1 MSVYAFVVL
10 QSFPHLENL
19 IGLSHCFTIFLV
31 VAILGVL
38 FCVFCVSETK
48 GKKLDVLDKTMPT
61 TPIQKDAAS
70 MQA

>member
-1 MSVYAFVVL
+1 MYAFVVL
-10 QSFPHLENL
+10 QSFPRLETL

-38 FCVFCVSETK
+38 FCVLCVSETK
-48 GKKLDVLDKTMPT
+48 GKTLDVLDKAAPT
-61 TPIQKDAAS
+61 TIQTEAAS